1 MRLWIL
7 GNVLYIEWWWVRI
20 WILLLL
26 LDIALDTR

>member
-7 GNVLYIEWWWVRI
+7 GNVLYSGWRGVRI
-20 WILLLL
+20 WILLLI